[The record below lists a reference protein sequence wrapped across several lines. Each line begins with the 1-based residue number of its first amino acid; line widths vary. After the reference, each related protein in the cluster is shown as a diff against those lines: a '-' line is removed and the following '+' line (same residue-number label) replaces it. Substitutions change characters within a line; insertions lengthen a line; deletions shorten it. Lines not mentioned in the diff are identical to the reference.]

1 MPLDLQETA
10 AMLGVSPDTVSR
22 WARQGR
28 LGVLRPSGG
37 FFVELTELQR
47 WARNQGL
54 RLRQPA
60 ETTSPPVDP
69 VRRPLA
75 AALARGAILHD
86 VVGDSPDAV
95 LAEVVLRAP
104 LTEGVD
110 RAALLAALLERE
122 SLATTALGGGVA
134 LPHPRTPSSDFVAEP
149 TVVVAMLDGESDWAA
164 LDGAPVHSAVLL
176 VSPTAQQHLQ
186 VLSRVAFLLRD
197 GRFAELLRARAS
209 AEAVSEMVA
218 ELEPDAG

>member
-1 MPLDLQETA
+1 
-10 AMLGVSPDTVSR
+10 MLGVSPDTVNR

-37 FFVELTELQR
+37 FRVELTELQR

-54 RLRQPA
+54 RLRQPV
-60 ETTSPPVDP
+60 ETTAPPADP

-75 AALARGAILHD
+75 AALARGGILHD
-86 VVGDSPDAV
+86 VVGDTPEAV
-95 LAEVVLRAP
+95 LGEIVARAP
-104 LTEGVD
+104 LAEGVD
-110 RAALLAALLERE
+110 RDALLGALLERE
-122 SLATTALGGGVA
+122 GLATTALGGGVA
-134 LPHPRTPSSDFVAEP
+134 LPHPRTPSADYVAEP

-176 VSPTAQQHLQ
+176 VSPTPQQHLQ

-197 GRFAELLRARAS
+197 GRFAELLHARAS
-209 AEAVSEMVA
+209 ADAVAAMVA